1 MKRTNDPMSFLLYEK
16 GMTLIEV
23 VISMAIFSIGFL
35 AIAGLVVATTR
46 NNTTGNML
54 TEASMLARARMEYL
68 KALPLDQLANAC
80 PDHGLPELVGRVY
93 VRECRISPITP
104 TISPEASR
112 RNTSEAVVS
121 EDRGHTRKNWK
132 ELGQE
137 RTGTGTPKNS
147 KN

>member
-1 MKRTNDPMSFLLYEK
+1 MKRTNDPISFKFYEK

-80 PDHGLPELVGRVY
+80 PDNGLPELVDRVY

-104 TISPEASR
+104 IDALEPSATIKTVEVTVKWKKTGQVR
-112 RNTSEAVVS
+112 QVVLRTNT
-121 EDRGHTRKNWK
+121 RGRGK
-132 ELGQE
+132 
-137 RTGTGTPKNS
+137 
-147 KN
+147 

>member
-1 MKRTNDPMSFLLYEK
+1 MFYEK

-104 TISPEASR
+104 IDALEPSATIKTVKVTVKWKKTGQVR
-112 RNTSEAVVS
+112 QVVLQTNT
-121 EDRGHTRKNWK
+121 RGRGK
-132 ELGQE
+132 
-137 RTGTGTPKNS
+137 
-147 KN
+147 

>member
-1 MKRTNDPMSFLLYEK
+1 MKRTNDPISFMFYEK

-104 TISPEASR
+104 IDALEPSATIKTVKVTVKWKKTGQVR
-112 RNTSEAVVS
+112 QVVLQTNT
-121 EDRGHTRKNWK
+121 RGRGK
-132 ELGQE
+132 
-137 RTGTGTPKNS
+137 
-147 KN
+147 